1 MAVSYLPKDTLK
13 DFLQVLKC
21 FQNTLP
27 STHHLLSFTKAVKLP
42 SALLKWLC
50 DVDLTV
56 TCLSS
61 NGRDFTGHPSSC
73 TSRALSESGNT
84 VGWPGGEGGQNRSS
98 VFTCLSFSQTSLDG
112 RECSDPSEDH
122 LGGMCP
128 FIIQRN

>member
-1 MAVSYLPKDTLK
+1 MAVSYLPKDILK

-21 FQNTLP
+21 FQNTLS

-61 NGRDFTGHPSSC
+61 NGRDFTGHPSPC
-73 TSRALSESGNT
+73 TGRALSESGNT
-84 VGWPGGEGGQNRSS
+84 V
-98 VFTCLSFSQTSLDG
+98 V
-112 RECSDPSEDH
+112 
-122 LGGMCP
+122 
-128 FIIQRN
+128 